1 MLPRTRNLLTAAIL
15 ACAAL
20 CCVAQSKHV
29 SRETAPC
36 AIRRPVQTVG
46 VQLRFSRD
54 SRRRFSPGNAS
65 RSPPW
70 CGIRL
75 RTSLDGK
82 RVLVA
87 SPHELLTNYDRI
99 FDASVRCAIHQ
110 ASAADVWGRDQGFTF
125 NDGAIWWDI
134 VVPKG
139 ATIPQSQAEW
149 AKLPMKIIA
158 VNNAT
163 THPGCGSAK

>member
-1 MLPRTRNLLTAAIL
+1 M
-15 ACAAL
+15 
-20 CCVAQSKHV
+20 
-29 SRETAPC
+29 
-36 AIRRPVQTVG
+36 VQY
-46 VQLRFSRD
+46 
-54 SRRRFSPGNAS
+54 P
-65 RSPPW
+65 
-70 CGIRL
+70 L

-163 THPGCGSAK
+163 TRPGCGSAK